1 MNILTDFKEVDKD
14 SPTTEGFITGPND
27 IFSKSVCDPVCRVAL
42 NVSDN
47 VNTTKYLLL
56 ANTLVIYV
64 LPVLLIFLVH
74 EKSGDIS
81 SIVQETVSFTVRM
94 LI

>member
-1 MNILTDFKEVDKD
+1 MLTDFRELGKD
-14 SPTTEGFITGPND
+14 YPKTDGLITGPND
-27 IFSKSVCDPVCRVAL
+27 IFSKSVCDPVCRVAI

-56 ANTLVIYV
+56 DNTLTISA
-64 LPVLLIFLVH
+64 LPVLLIFFVH

-81 SIVQETVSFTVRM
+81 
-94 LI
+94 